1 MSVEI
6 AGKKIATGAI
16 VGIGLALFL
25 VIALL
30 VGFTKFN
37 GLRNQAVSKEAAL
50 IAQYQDNQN
59 ELSTYILQFKESM
72 GVAAKGSER
81 LEAIL
86 VEAIKGRY
94 DGNMSPGTDGS
105 MFSAI
110 AEAYPDLTA
119 TTESYAKV
127 QDLVVSGRN
136 AYKNKQTKL
145 LDMIRD
151 YETWRETDLINSFI
165 IRNWVGA
172 PTDRLKVTV
181 DGEDFI
187 GEAALAKISQIVL
200 TRDAIDAY
208 STGEMDALI
217 VDDTVSGESDEGSDT
232 AGESVSGEES
242 SEN

>member
-1 MSVEI
+1 MSVTV
-6 AGKKIATGAI
+6 AGKKFTVGAI
-16 VGIGLALFL
+16 VGIGLAL
-25 VIALL
+25 LL
-30 VGFTKFN
+30 VLSLIIGFSKFN
-37 GLRNQAVSKEAAL
+37 GLRNQAVTKEAAL
-50 IAQYQDNQN
+50 VAQYQDNQN
-59 ELSTYILQFKESM
+59 ELSTYVLQFKESM
-72 GVAAKGSER
+72 GVAAKGTER

-94 DGNMSPGTDGS
+94 DGNMEPGTGGS

-151 YETWRETDLINSFI
+151 YETWRETDIINSFI

-172 PTDRLKVTV
+172 PTERLKVTV
-181 DGEDFI
+181 DGDTFT
-187 GEAALAKISQIVL
+187 GAAALDKISQIVL
-200 TRDAIDAY
+200 TRDAIDSY
-208 STGEMDALI
+208 KTGEMDALI
-217 VDDTVSGESDEGSDT
+217 VDESIDSGGSD
-232 AGESVSGEES
+232 V
-242 SEN
+242 ENEDPVEG

>member
-6 AGKKIATGAI
+6 AGKKITTGVI
-16 VGIGLALFL
+16 VGVGLALFL

-30 VGFTKFN
+30 VGFAKFN

-50 IAQYQDNQN
+50 VAQYQDNQN
-59 ELSTYILQFKESM
+59 ELSTYVLQFKESM

-81 LEAIL
+81 LEDIL

-94 DGNMSPGTDGS
+94 DGNMNPGTDGS

-127 QDLVVSGRN
+127 QDHVVSGRN

-151 YETWRETDLINSFI
+151 YETWRETDVINSFI
-165 IRNWVGA
+165 IRSWVGV

-181 DGEDFI
+181 DGETFT
-187 GEAALAKISQIVL
+187 GENALNKISQIVL
-200 TRDAIDAY
+200 TRDAVDAY
-208 STGEMDALI
+208 TTGEMDALI
-217 VDDTVSGESDEGSDT
+217 VDESITSEDETAEEGE
-232 AGESVSGEES
+232 
-242 SEN
+242 